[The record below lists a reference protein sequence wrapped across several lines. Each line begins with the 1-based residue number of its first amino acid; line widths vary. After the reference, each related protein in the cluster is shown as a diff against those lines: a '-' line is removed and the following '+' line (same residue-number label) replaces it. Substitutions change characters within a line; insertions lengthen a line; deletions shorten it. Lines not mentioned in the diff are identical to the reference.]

1 MIPILQDPPP
11 HPETPPPGTQPIP
24 SQRMPLNPMQQAVV
38 QSLED
43 DGNVRFIRRHMGIA
57 FFTLHVYIYI
67 YLLSQHKFLCIIL
80 SELIP

>member
-24 SQRMPLNPMQQAVV
+24 SQRMPLNPMQQAIV

-43 DGNVRFIRRHMGIA
+43 DGNVRFIYKG
-57 FFTLHVYIYI
+57 TYIWVRY
-67 YLLSQHKFLCIIL
+67 S
-80 SELIP
+80 SNN